1 MSLVRGGSRYGR
13 EAYEV
18 KRAVSAGR
26 LNGASDVEV
35 AGASSEPVAC
45 EQEVSLPELLAMTVD
60 EARGSVAG
68 LRSVKTKLDVLHNL
82 GLGYLTLRRGDAGAF
97 GGEAQ
102 RLEACGGELTRSQD
116 NALFVFD
123 EPTIGLHPL
132 DVEVL
137 LDVLQRLV
145 DAGAT
150 VVVIEHD
157 LDMITNA
164 DYVIDLGPGG
174 GEDGGEV
181 VVCGTPEEV
190 ASCERSVTGAISKRN
205 LSPSVLVRSAAFGA
219 CMQVGRAGEPV
230 WARCLAC
237 GCGGPEGGFGPAAVR
252 RASRD
257 SLAPSTACSN
267 FEPLVLRILI

>member
-1 MSLVRGGSRYGR
+1 MERVRFRLTCSFFPDVDMPCPSCGGSRYGR

-45 EQEVSLPELLAMTVD
+45 EQEVSLPELLFAMTVD

-97 GGEAQ
+97 GRRSAAP
-102 RLEACGGELTRSQD
+102 EACGGELTRSQD

-137 LDVLQRLV
+137 LDVF
-145 DAGAT
+145 AT
-150 VVVIEHD
+150 
-157 LDMITNA
+157 
-164 DYVIDLGPGG
+164 PG
-174 GEDGGEV
+174 
-181 VVCGTPEEV
+181 
-190 ASCERSVTGAISKRN
+190 
-205 LSPSVLVRSAAFGA
+205 
-219 CMQVGRAGEPV
+219 
-230 WARCLAC
+230 
-237 GCGGPEGGFGPAAVR
+237 
-252 RASRD
+252 
-257 SLAPSTACSN
+257 
-267 FEPLVLRILI
+267 